1 MQNNRKKGNE
11 YEERAV
17 SLLQEKAY
25 RILARNFRTSIGEI
39 DVIAEKGDILVFVEV
54 KYRKNRNFGYGKE
67 AVNSQKLLKI
77 FRVAEYD
84 RSRCTKPYQKMRID
98 VIHFLGDTYF
108 WDQDVAWG
116 DEIGCEMF

>member
-39 DVIAEKGDILVFVEV
+39 DIIAEKDDILVFVEV

-77 FRVAEYD
+77 F
-84 RSRCTKPYQKMRID
+84 SSGGI
-98 VIHFLGDTYF
+98 L
-108 WDQDVAWG
+108 
-116 DEIGCEMF
+116 

>member
-39 DVIAEKGDILVFVEV
+39 DVIAEKDDILVFVEV
-54 KYRKNRNFGYGKE
+54 KYRKIEISVMEKKLSILRNY
-67 AVNSQKLLKI
+67 
-77 FRVAEYD
+77 
-84 RSRCTKPYQKMRID
+84 
-98 VIHFLGDTYF
+98 
-108 WDQDVAWG
+108 
-116 DEIGCEMF
+116 

>member
-39 DVIAEKGDILVFVEV
+39 DVIAEKDDILVFVEV

-67 AVNSQKLLKI
+67 AVNSQKIIENFSSGGIL
-77 FRVAEYD
+77 
-84 RSRCTKPYQKMRID
+84 
-98 VIHFLGDTYF
+98 
-108 WDQDVAWG
+108 
-116 DEIGCEMF
+116 